1 MLSTLM
7 SALTES
13 LSVEVKA
20 LGIKCLI
27 VEPGNF
33 RTNVL
38 ASAVTVSEQPIPESY
53 KKSDVVTALAR
64 FKANHGAQMG
74 DTVLG
79 CQRIFEA
86 VTRSGMFVDRPWD
99 LRL

>member
-1 MLSTLM
+1 
-7 SALTES
+7 
-13 LSVEVKA
+13 VKA
-20 LGIKCLI
+20 LGVRCLI

-38 ASAVTVSEQPIPESY
+38 ASAVSVSEQPIPESY
-53 KKSDVVTALAR
+53 KDSDVVAALAR
-64 FKANHGAQMG
+64 FKVNHGAQLG

-86 VTRSGMFVDRPWD
+86 VTRTGMFENRPWD

>member
-1 MLSTLM
+1 M
-7 SALTES
+7 
-13 LSVEVKA
+13 KA
-20 LGIKCLI
+20 LGVRCLI

-38 ASAVTVSEQPIPESY
+38 ASAVSVSEQPIPESY
-53 KKSDVVTALAR
+53 KESDVVAAFAR
-64 FKANHGAQMG
+64 FKVNHGGQPG

-86 VTRSGMFVDRPWD
+86 VMRTGMFENRPWD

>member
-1 MLSTLM
+1 M
-7 SALTES
+7 
-13 LSVEVKA
+13 KA
-20 LGIKCLI
+20 LGVRCLI

-38 ASAVTVSEQPIPESY
+38 ASAVSVSEQPIPESY
-53 KKSDVVTALAR
+53 KESDVVAAFAR
-64 FKANHGAQMG
+64 FKVNHGDQPG

-86 VTRSGMFVDRPWD
+86 VMRTGMFENRPWD